1 MPILCY
7 EITGIATP
15 NQRSTTGA
23 LDGQLS
29 AVL

>member
-7 EITGIATP
+7 QITGVATP

-23 LDGQLS
+23 LDGQLDL
-29 AVL
+29 VP